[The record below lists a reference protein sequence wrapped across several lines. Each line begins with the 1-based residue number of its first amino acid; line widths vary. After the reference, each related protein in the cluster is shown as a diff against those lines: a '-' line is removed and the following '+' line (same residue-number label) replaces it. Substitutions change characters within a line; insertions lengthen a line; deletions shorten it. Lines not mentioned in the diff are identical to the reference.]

1 MKPLLILLLMILLP
15 GLAIAGKAELPQ
27 KSPAASPVANTPESL
42 IKDFYR
48 WYIGRLNQNK
58 DPLRKEK
65 AALGKYLT
73 PEFLRKAPKLFD
85 ENNADIFIC
94 AQDWDK
100 DWGNNV
106 SVSKLNIQGT
116 TATATV
122 RLSGKTMNH
131 KLKVTLKQLGGSW
144 KINKIE
150 PLDL

>member
-1 MKPLLILLLMILLP
+1 MKQLLILLLMIFLP
-15 GLAIAGKAELPQ
+15 GLVIAGKAEPLQ
-27 KSPAASPVANTPESL
+27 KNAAASPVANTPESL

-48 WYIGRLNQNK
+48 WYIARLNQNK
-58 DPLRKEK
+58 DPLTKER

-116 TATATV
+116 VATATV

-131 KLKVTLKQLGGSW
+131 KLKVRLLRLSGNW
-144 KINKIE
+144 KIDKIE